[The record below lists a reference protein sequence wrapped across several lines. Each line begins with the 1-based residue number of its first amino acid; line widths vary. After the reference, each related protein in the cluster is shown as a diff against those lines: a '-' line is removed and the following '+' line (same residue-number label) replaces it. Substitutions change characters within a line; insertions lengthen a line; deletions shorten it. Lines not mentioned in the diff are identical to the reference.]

1 MFENES
7 RIRQAEMI
15 READTHRLA
24 RQVRKARRSVRRSA
38 KNAGEDRVSTAAA
51 DNARFARA
59 A

>member
-1 MFENES
+1 MFENEI

-24 RQVRKARRSVRRSA
+24 RQVRQARRSARRSA
-38 KNAGEDRVSTAAA
+38 KNAGEDRVSTAA
-51 DNARFARA
+51 DSARFARA